1 MVKSI
6 YFRYKIVFPVVFLMF
21 FATDLNAQGSGSSL
35 YGDFPYART
44 LIIGSDDMSG
54 IARPA
59 QSNGETSNKANMINT
74 GMRLT
79 ENKGSQFGAI
89 YFNNCKFS
97 SINGIK
103 IEFEYMIYG
112 GNGGNKADGA
122 DGIAMFLFDASV
134 SNPTVGATG
143 SSLGYTYNRALGRTN
158 KSKCA
163 GLSGAYLGVGLDV
176 FGNFKFTRWGNNE
189 RKGGGEL
196 APNSYSGE
204 YGSHVTVRG
213 GIGPGY
219 NKEGMNSPTT
229 SGYPVL
235 ITRSTLAKTGTE
247 EDKRNRVLGTDG
259 EYFLLTRPNFSGFSL
274 RGGSVFNREQDKG
287 YRKAIIE
294 LYPIP
299 GFNEGDP
306 PRGMYVTV
314 KIKYTSNNRT
324 VTATIIEDY
333 QYMNQLKY
341 RETACPLTSDNSGTS
356 GPYKSEVLTMNATPP
371 AFMRLGFSASTGGY
385 YDNHIIK
392 NLLITLPCSAEAN
405 DDEAQIIRG
414 NKIVAYPLQND
425 IAYTGPVSRDNVGSS
440 EYIDPES
447 FWFVDSATGQP
458 SYKPHELTNN
468 QGKWKYN
475 KNTREV
481 TFLPNKGFEGEAQVK
496 YSIKGG
502 INGEMPYADEAYRSN
517 LATIITKVAP
527 AKCIVANR
535 MISSVFR

>member
-6 YFRYKIVFPVVFLMF
+6 YRQLKIIFPVVFLMF
-21 FATDLNAQGSGSSL
+21 FVVDLNAQGSGSSV
-35 YGDFPYART
+35 YGDFPYTRT

-59 QSNGETSNKANMINT
+59 QSNGETSNKASMINI

-79 ENKGSQFGAI
+79 EDKGNQFGAI

-112 GNGGNKADGA
+112 GDGGNKADGA
-122 DGIAMFLFDASV
+122 DGIAIFLFDASV
-134 SNPTVGATG
+134 SNPTVGDKG
-143 SSLGYTYNRALGRTN
+143 SSLGYTYNRALGRNN
-158 KSKCA
+158 KNKCD
-163 GLSGAYLGVGLDV
+163 GLSGAYLGIGLDV
-176 FGNFKFTRWGNNE
+176 YGNFKFTRWENDE

-196 APNSYSGE
+196 SPNSYSGE
-204 YGSHVTVRG
+204 YGSHVTIRG
-213 GIGPGY
+213 GLGPGY
-219 NKEGMNSPTT
+219 NKGGMNTPRT

-259 EYFLLTRPNFSGFSL
+259 EYYLLTRPNFSGFSL
-274 RGGSVFNREQDKG
+274 RGGNVFNKEQDKG

-299 GFNEGDP
+299 GFNAGDP
-306 PRGMYVTV
+306 PRGMSVTV
-314 KIKYTSNNRT
+314 KIKYTANNKA
-324 VTATIIEDY
+324 VTTTIIEDY
-333 QYMNQLKY
+333 QYMNRLKY
-341 RETACPLTSDNSGTS
+341 KETACPSSSDNTGTL
-356 GPYKSEVLTMNATPP
+356 GPYKSEVLTLDATPP
-371 AFMRLGFSASTGGY
+371 AFMRLGFSASTGGH
-385 YDNHIIK
+385 YDNHVIK
-392 NLLITLPCSAEAN
+392 NVLITLPCSAEAN
-405 DDEAQIIRG
+405 DDEAQIIQG

-425 IAYTGPVSRDNVGSS
+425 IAYTGSVSRNNTGSS
-440 EYIDPES
+440 EYIDPAS
-447 FWFVDSATGQP
+447 FWFIDFTTGQP
-458 SYKPHELTNN
+458 SYNPYELVDC
-468 QGKWKYN
+468 QGKWKYDV
-475 KNTREV
+475 NTREV
-481 TFLPNKGFEGEAQVK
+481 TFSPHKGFEGEAQVK

-517 LATIITKVAP
+517 PATIKATAIP
-527 AKCIVANR
+527 RKCMVANK